1 MKKAFCIFFAAMT
14 FCSIASK
21 AQIEE
26 LKPWTDVIVDDRD
39 PSKWKWDKTE
49 GTRFSIRG
57 DFDGDGFSENLY
69 EAATT
74 LFSDNDE
81 LTPLKLDT
89 DLGVYFLI
97 NEGDLDG
104 DGGDEISFMSVYRD
118 FSNLNYF
125 RIWTYKDTKWKEL
138 FCVYVH
144 EYDCPNYQ
152 AQRPEE
158 LFTHQ
163 WKRKNNYNMNKVVLK
178 VHDGVVDV
186 IGFHP
191 CERYAI
197 EHIKLVGKT
206 ATKREWG
213 VIIQPRDED

>member
-1 MKKAFCIFFAAMT
+1 MKKGFSIFFAAMA
-14 FCSIASK
+14 FFNIAAV

-26 LKPWTDVIVDDRD
+26 LKPWTDVIVDERD
-39 PSKWKWDKTE
+39 PKLWQWNKTE

-81 LTPLKLDT
+81 ITPLKLDT

-118 FSNLNYF
+118 FSNINYF

-138 FCVYVH
+138 FCVLVH

-152 AQRPEE
+152 PTRPEE
-158 LFTHQ
+158 MFTHS

-206 ATKREWG
+206 AQKREWG
-213 VIIQPRDED
+213 VIIQPREEE

>member
-1 MKKAFCIFFAAMT
+1 MKKLYFLLVIVA
-14 FCSIASK
+14 FCSIATK
-21 AQIEE
+21 AQTEA

-39 PSKWKWDKTE
+39 PSQWKWNKTKAS
-49 GTRFSIRG
+49 RFSIRG

-69 EAATT
+69 EGATT

-81 LTPLKLDT
+81 LTPLKLDG
-89 DLGVYFLI
+89 DLGVYFLV

-104 DGGDEISFMSVYRD
+104 DGGDEISFMTVNRD
-118 FSNLNYF
+118 YSNLNYF

-138 FCVYVH
+138 FCVLVH
-144 EYDCPNYQ
+144 EYDCPNYKPQ
-152 AQRPEE
+152 KPEE
-158 LFTHQ
+158 MFTHK
-163 WKRKNNYNMNKVVLK
+163 WKQKNGYNLNKVVLK
-178 VHDGVVDV
+178 VYDGVVDV
-186 IGFHP
+186 IGLHP

-213 VIIQPRDED
+213 LIIQPREEE

>member
-1 MKKAFCIFFAAMT
+1 MLALGFG
-14 FCSIASK
+14 SIVSV
-21 AQIEE
+21 AQTEQ
-26 LKPWTDVIVDDRD
+26 LKPWTDVVFDDRD
-39 PSKWKWDKTE
+39 PSAWKWNKNE
-49 GTRFSIRG
+49 SSRFSIRG

-69 EAATT
+69 ESATV

-81 LTPLKLDT
+81 LTPLKLDG

-104 DGGDEISFMSVYRD
+104 DGGDEISFMTVYRD
-118 FSNLNYF
+118 FSNLNYY

-138 FCVYVH
+138 FCVLVH
-144 EYDCPNYQ
+144 EFDCPNYKPTK
-152 AQRPEE
+152 PEE
-158 LFTHQ
+158 MFTHQ
-163 WKRKNNYNMNKVVLK
+163 WKRKNGYNMNKVVLK

-186 IGFHP
+186 IGLHP

-213 VIIQPRDED
+213 TIVQPRDEE

>member
-1 MKKAFCIFFAAMT
+1 MKKGLCFLLALLGFCNIVLL
-14 FCSIASK
+14 
-21 AQIEE
+21 AQSEE
-26 LKPWTDVIVDDRD
+26 LKPWTDVIIDQRD
-39 PSKWKWDKTE
+39 HSQWKWNKTDAS
-49 GTRFSIRG
+49 RFSIRG

-69 EAATT
+69 ESATT

-81 LTPLKLDT
+81 LTPLRLDG

-104 DGGDEISFMSVYRD
+104 DGGDEISFMTVNRD

-138 FCVYVH
+138 FCVLVH
-144 EYDCPNYQ
+144 EYDCPNYK
-152 AQRPEE
+152 AVEPHE

-163 WKRKNNYNMNKVVLK
+163 WKRKNGYNMNKVVLK
-178 VHDGVVDV
+178 VCDGVVDV
-186 IGFHP
+186 IGIHP

-213 VIIQPRDED
+213 VIIQPREEE